1 MSSARASKNTFPEY
15 EQFRTFESYPLMT
28 YGAGNHAIKPPENRY
43 IRHHDGS
50 EKLYTRADHW
60 NITNLN
66 KHTAS
71 PRNLNK
77 HPF

>member
-1 MSSARASKNTFPEY
+1 
-15 EQFRTFESYPLMT
+15 MT
-28 YGAGNHAIKPPENRY
+28 YGAGNHAIKPPQNRY